1 MHLDFSTITGRD
13 RYKLLTALIVPRP
26 IAWVTSRNPDGS
38 INAAPFSFFNC
49 MGSDPAL
56 IFISFSA
63 RPETPHSPAPLKD
76 TSNNIAATGEFV
88 VNLVSEELAQQM
100 NICAT
105 DFPPGISEVEMARLE
120 TAPSV
125 LIETPR
131 LAASPASFECRE
143 DTRLEIGNNHILIG
157 EVLGLSIR
165 DGLFDPEKFYVDTA
179 ALHLIG
185 RMGGGG
191 GYTTTRDAFE
201 IPRLTYPQ
209 WQAQN
214 REPAPAEAG
223 SHALTDKEQAVLAR
237 CREMATA
244 NVPRHAIIAFAARQ
258 ALPPI
263 EAVKMV
269 RDLYAASLGEARDI
283 VAGHPAY
290 ELIHKNNASAYDA
303 ALARLEA
310 D

>member
-1 MHLDFSTITGRD
+1 MHLDFSTIAGQE

-63 RPETPHSPAPLKD
+63 KPETPHSPGSFKD

-88 VNLVSEELAQQM
+88 VNLVSQELAQQM

-105 DFPPGISEVEMARLE
+105 DFPPGVSEVEMAQLE
-120 TAPSV
+120 LAPSV

-165 DGLFDPEKFYVDTA
+165 DDLFDPEKFYVDTA
-179 ALHLIG
+179 ALHLVG
-185 RMGGGG
+185 RMGGRG
-191 GYTTTRDAFE
+191 GYTTTRDTFE
-201 IPRLTYPQ
+201 IPRMTYPE

-214 REPAPAEAG
+214 REVVPAQAG
-223 SHALTDKEQAVLAR
+223 SHGLTHKEQIILAR
-237 CREMATA
+237 CREMAAA

-258 ALPPI
+258 ALPLI
-263 EAVKMV
+263 EVVKMV
-269 RDLYAASLGEARDI
+269 RELYAISLGEAKDI
-283 VAGHPAY
+283 VADHPAY
-290 ELIHKNNASAYDA
+290 EFIHKNNAPTYDA

-310 D
+310 G